1 MAETTKLAPHI
12 VVTPGVRG
20 GRPYIEGKG
29 VAVAHVAIVHE
40 ELGVPVPEIMEDYD
54 LTPAEVHAA
63 LAYYHDHREE
73 IDARQREDEAFIEE
87 MKAREPSLLAEKL
100 RSLRA

>member
-1 MAETTKLAPHI
+1 MSETTVLAPHI

-20 GRPYIEGKG
+20 GRPYIDGKG
-29 VAVAHVAIVHE
+29 VTVQHVAIVHE
-40 ELGVPVPEIMEDYD
+40 QLGAPVSEIVEEYD

-63 LAYYHDHREE
+63 LAYYYDHREE
-73 IDARQREDEAFIEE
+73 IDARTREDEAFIRE
-87 MKAREPSLLAEKL
+87 MKESEPSFLAEKL